1 PRRPPVMLPL
11 AELFVHVY
19 VLVDDAVQ
27 HGQVP
32 IPTRPGPAPT
42 CSDSELLTLAIVR
55 HLLARPSER
64 AWLAELRANW
74 ADLFPRLP
82 HQSEDNPRVRWLGG
96 AFELLRAH
104 LAGQLPADSWQQV
117 DTSAL
122 PVKHQAGSAAL
133 TAGSAQRGWSPA
145 LAGTPPTASGST
157 ASALGCGPTWAAG
170 WCGAGASSPRPL
182 AADGG

>member
-1 PRRPPVMLPL
+1 MLPL
-11 AELFVHVY
+11 ADLFVHVY

-32 IPTRPGPAPT
+32 IPTRPGPTPT

-55 HLLARPSER
+55 HLLARPGER

-82 HQSEDNPRVRWLGG
+82 HQSEYNRRVRWLWG

-104 LAGQLPADSWQQV
+104 LAVQLPADPWQQV

-122 PVKHQAGSAAL
+122 PVKHPS
-133 TAGSAQRGWSPA
+133 RV
-145 LAGTPPTASGST
+145 
-157 ASALGCGPTWAAG
+157 
-170 WCGAGASSPRPL
+170 R
-182 AADGG
+182 